1 MPILGSGDVQQ
12 HVLFF
17 CTPAACC
24 GKLNGGNALSRVY
37 GNVWLNWIN
46 GRDALS
52 RVHGN
57 VWLNWILMRTRSGAS
72 LRRRFIQ

>member
-37 GNVWLNWIN
+37 GNVWLNWI
-46 GRDALS
+46 
-52 RVHGN
+52 
-57 VWLNWILMRTRSGAS
+57 LMRTRSGAS